1 MNMKIKNIL
10 IAACLMTAANV
21 YAQDCVMPISIQL
34 DEDFTNVPP
43 AASTILYQSLSRVAT
58 ENGLTTESPITPFV
72 LTVHCDVLDKSNLPG
87 PPVQTVYNLGIT
99 FYMADT
105 YSQKKFG
112 TVYITLDG
120 VGTGEVKSYINAFR
134 RISANNSQITSL
146 INRGKKNML
155 NYYDTQYPNII
166 KEAKRLASLHQYE
179 EALTMVLSIPICS
192 KGGDEASMYGL
203 QLYTKYLDRMNLYLL
218 NQAKALWAAGQD
230 QQTAYD
236 VCAMLAQI
244 DPDAACYGEA
254 GKLMK
259 EVKARVRSDIDFEMR
274 EKYHDQINLE
284 KDRIAAARAVGVA
297 FGNGQ
302 KPTTTNLMWLR

>member
-1 MNMKIKNIL
+1 MKKKKAFL
-10 IAACLMTAANV
+10 AFCLLATTSI

-34 DEDFTNVPP
+34 DDDFTNVPS
-43 AASTILYQSLSRVAT
+43 AASTVLYQTLNRLAT
-58 ENGLTTESPITPFV
+58 ENGLTTEAPTTPFV
-72 LTVHCDVLDKSNLPG
+72 LTAHCDVLDKSNLPG
-87 PPVQTVYNLGIT
+87 PPIQTVYNLGLT
-99 FYMADT
+99 FYIADT
-105 YSQKKFG
+105 YTLKKFG
-112 TVYITLDG
+112 TAYITLDG
-120 VGTGEVKSYINAFR
+120 VGSGEVKSYINAFR
-134 RISANNSQITSL
+134 RISANNNEIKDL
-146 INRGKKNML
+146 INRGKKNMM

-166 KEAKRLASLHQYE
+166 KEAKRLASLKNYE
-179 EALTMVLSIPICS
+179 EALTMVLSIPLCS
-192 KGGDEASMYGL
+192 KGGEEASKYGL

-236 VCAMLAQI
+236 VCSMLAQI
-244 DPDAACYGEA
+244 DPDAACYAEA
-254 GKLMK
+254 TKLMK

-274 EKYHDQINLE
+274 QKYNDEIQLE

>member
-1 MNMKIKNIL
+1 MKIKKIL
-10 IAACLMTAANV
+10 ITACLLTAANA
-21 YAQDCVMPISIQL
+21 YAQECVMPISIQL
-34 DEDFTNVPP
+34 DEDFTNVPS
-43 AASTILYQSLSRVAT
+43 AASTVLYQSLSRVAT
-58 ENGLTTESPITPFV
+58 ENGLTTNSPITPFV

-87 PPVQTVYNLGIT
+87 PPIQTVYNLGIT

-105 YSQKKFG
+105 YTQKKFG
-112 TVYITLDG
+112 TTYISLDG

-134 RISANNSQITSL
+134 RISANNSQIINL
-146 INRGKKNML
+146 INRGKKNMM

-166 KEAKRLASLHQYE
+166 KEAKRLVSLQNYE
-179 EALTMVLSIPICS
+179 EALSMVLSIPVCS
-192 KGGDEASMYGL
+192 KGGDEASKFGL

-274 EKYHDQINLE
+274 EKYHDQIKLE
-284 KDRIAAARAVGVA
+284 KDRISAARAIGVA